1 MYPLAPPLKKVA
13 GMGSLSGAPRFNR
26 SIKSGLANDHFV
38 YRDRESALNFDPY
51 DAK

>member
-13 GMGSLSGAPRFNR
+13 GMESLSGAPRFNR

-38 YRDRESALNFDPY
+38 SRESALNFDPS